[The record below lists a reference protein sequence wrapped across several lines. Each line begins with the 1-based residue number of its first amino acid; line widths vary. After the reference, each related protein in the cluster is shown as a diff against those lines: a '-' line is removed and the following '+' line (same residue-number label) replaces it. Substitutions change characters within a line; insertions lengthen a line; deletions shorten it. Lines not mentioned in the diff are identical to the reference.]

1 MRGVI
6 PTTADKVRPDP
17 GDAIMSA
24 PALKTRMF
32 KAAGWL
38 IGSNLTGQLL
48 RLTSNLI
55 LTRLLLPEA
64 FGLVAAVNTLYFGL
78 VMFSDLGVWQS
89 VIRSE
94 HGKDRRFLGTAWS
107 VQLLRGLL
115 LFLIVMLFALILY
128 VGAGAGWFESGTVYA
143 DPRLPPMM
151 MVFGLTALIQ
161 GFESMNLAA
170 AQRELLGSQL
180 ARLEILSQF
189 AAMVVTVTLA
199 WLTRS
204 VWSLL
209 IGSVVSSVVR
219 TLMSHFAL
227 PGKMV
232 RPAWDSA
239 FAWEIVG
246 FGKWIFLSSIIGFL
260 AANGEKLILGGSLSV
275 ASFGIFSIASL
286 LMAAFVGVYSSLNG
300 HVIFSSLSLALKSGD
315 QAEQVRVFAH
325 VQSLADLFL
334 GVSAGVIIMSGQWA
348 VWILYDQR
356 YHAAGWM
363 LQCLGLSVIAIRHQV
378 TEQLMFARGKPSW
391 VSANNALR
399 AIALVVL
406 IPVGQRVSGEFG
418 AILAVAL
425 CQFASWPLSL
435 AFKREQGLLT
445 WATERWWLP
454 ALAVGLGL
462 GWLVNATLTWIFP
475 LLHR

>member
-1 MRGVI
+1 MTV
-6 PTTADKVRPDP
+6 
-17 GDAIMSA
+17 
-24 PALKTRMF
+24 PALKSRMF
-32 KAAGWL
+32 QAAGWL
-38 IGSNLTGQLL
+38 IGSNVTGQLL
-48 RLTSNLI
+48 RLISNLI

-94 HGKDRRFLGTAWS
+94 HSEDPRFLGTAWS
-107 VQLLRGLL
+107 VQLLRGIL
-115 LFLIVMLFALILY
+115 LFFIVLAIALVLHL
-128 VGAGAGWFESGTVYA
+128 GAGFGWFESGTVYA

-151 MVFGLTALIQ
+151 VVFGLSALLQ
-161 GFESMNLAA
+161 GFESMNLAS
-170 AQRELLGSQL
+170 AQRELLGLKL
-180 ARLEILSQF
+180 ARLEIFSQLS
-189 AAMVVTVTLA
+189 AMLVTISLA

-209 IGSVVSSVVR
+209 IGSVVSSAVR

-227 PGKMV
+227 PGKLA

-239 FAWEIVG
+239 FASEIVG

-275 ASFGIFSIASL
+275 ASFGIFSIASM

-300 HVIFSSLSLALKSGD
+300 HVVFSSLSLTLKSGNKS
-315 QAEQVRVFAH
+315 EELRVYTH
-325 VQSLADLFL
+325 VQSLVDLFL
-334 GVSAGVIIMSGQWA
+334 GASAGLIIMAGQWS

-399 AIALVVL
+399 AVALVIV
-406 IPVGQRVSGEFG
+406 IPIGQRAWGEFG
-418 AILAVAL
+418 AILAVAV

-435 AFKREQGLLT
+435 EFKRRQGLLT
-445 WATERWWLP
+445 WATERWWMP
-454 ALAVGLGL
+454 ALVAGLGL
-462 GWLVNATLTWIFP
+462 GWLINAVLTALFP

>member
-1 MRGVI
+1 MTV
-6 PTTADKVRPDP
+6 
-17 GDAIMSA
+17 
-24 PALKTRMF
+24 PALKSRMF

-38 IGSNLTGQLL
+38 IGSNVTGQLL
-48 RLTSNLI
+48 RLISNLI

-94 HGKDRRFLGTAWS
+94 HSEDPRFLGTAWS
-107 VQLLRGLL
+107 VQLLRGIL
-115 LFLIVMLFALILY
+115 LFFIVLAIALVLHL
-128 VGAGAGWFESGTVYA
+128 GAGFGWFESGTVYA

-151 MVFGLTALIQ
+151 VVFGLSALLQ
-161 GFESMNLAA
+161 GFESMNLAS
-170 AQRELLGSQL
+170 AQRELLGLKL
-180 ARLEILSQF
+180 ARLEIISQLS
-189 AAMVVTVTLA
+189 AMLVTITLA

-209 IGSVVSSVVR
+209 IGSVVSSAVR

-227 PGKMV
+227 PGKLA
-232 RPAWDSA
+232 RPAWDSS
-239 FAWEIVG
+239 FASEIVG

-275 ASFGIFSIASL
+275 ASFGIFSIASM

-300 HVIFSSLSLALKSGD
+300 HVVFSSLSLALKSGNKS
-315 QAEQVRVFAH
+315 EELRVYTH
-325 VQSLADLFL
+325 VQLLVDLFL
-334 GVSAGVIIMSGQWA
+334 GTSAGLIIMAGQWA
-348 VWILYDQR
+348 VWLLYDQR
-356 YHAAGWM
+356 YHTAGWM

-399 AIALVVL
+399 AVALVIV
-406 IPVGQRVSGEFG
+406 IPLGQRAWGEFG
-418 AILAVAL
+418 AILAVAV

-435 AFKREQGLLT
+435 EFKRRQGLLT

-454 ALAVGLGL
+454 ALVAGLGL
-462 GWLVNATLTWIFP
+462 GWLINAGLTALFP

>member
-1 MRGVI
+1 MTV
-6 PTTADKVRPDP
+6 
-17 GDAIMSA
+17 
-24 PALKTRMF
+24 PALKSRMF

-38 IGSNLTGQLL
+38 IGSNVTGQLL
-48 RLTSNLI
+48 RLISNLI
-55 LTRLLLPEA
+55 LTRLLQPEA

-94 HGKDRRFLGTAWS
+94 HSEDPRFLGTAWS
-107 VQLLRGLL
+107 VQLLRGTL
-115 LFLIVMLFALILY
+115 LFFIVLAIALVLHL
-128 VGAGAGWFESGTVYA
+128 GAGFGWFESGTVYA

-151 MVFGLTALIQ
+151 VVFGLSALLQ
-161 GFESMNLAA
+161 GFESMNLAS
-170 AQRELLGSQL
+170 AQRELLGLKL
-180 ARLEILSQF
+180 ARLEILSQLS
-189 AAMVVTVTLA
+189 AMLVTITLA

-209 IGSVVSSVVR
+209 IGSVVSSAVR

-227 PGKMV
+227 PGKLA

-239 FAWEIVG
+239 FASEIVG

-275 ASFGIFSIASL
+275 ASFGIFSIASM
-286 LMAAFVGVYSSLNG
+286 LMVAFVGVYSSLNG
-300 HVIFSSLSLALKSGD
+300 HVVFSSLSLALKSGNKS
-315 QAEQVRVFAH
+315 EELRVYAR
-325 VQSLADLFL
+325 VQTLVDLFL
-334 GVSAGVIIMSGQWA
+334 GTSAGLVIMAGQWA
-348 VWILYDQR
+348 VWLLYDQR

-399 AIALVVL
+399 AVALVIV
-406 IPVGQRVSGEFG
+406 IPLGQRAWGEFG
-418 AILAVAL
+418 AILAVAV

-435 AFKREQGLLT
+435 EFKRREGLLT

-454 ALAVGLGL
+454 SLVVGLGL
-462 GWLVNATLTWIFP
+462 GWLINAALTALFP

>member
-1 MRGVI
+1 MTV
-6 PTTADKVRPDP
+6 
-17 GDAIMSA
+17 
-24 PALKTRMF
+24 PALKSRMF

-38 IGSNLTGQLL
+38 IGSNVTGQLL
-48 RLTSNLI
+48 RLISNLI

-94 HGKDRRFLGTAWS
+94 HSEDPRFLGTAWS
-107 VQLLRGLL
+107 VQLLRGTL
-115 LFLIVMLFALILY
+115 LFFIVLAIALVLHL
-128 VGAGAGWFESGTVYA
+128 GAGFGWFESGTVYA

-151 MVFGLTALIQ
+151 VVFGLSALLQ
-161 GFESMNLAA
+161 GFESMNLAS
-170 AQRELLGSQL
+170 AQRELLGLKL
-180 ARLEILSQF
+180 ARLEILSQLS
-189 AAMVVTVTLA
+189 AMLVTITLA

-209 IGSVVSSVVR
+209 IGSVVSSAVR

-227 PGKMV
+227 PGKLA

-239 FAWEIVG
+239 FASEIVG

-275 ASFGIFSIASL
+275 ASFGIFSIASM
-286 LMAAFVGVYSSLNG
+286 LMVAFVGVYSSLNG
-300 HVIFSSLSLALKSGD
+300 HVVFSSLSLALKSGNKS
-315 QAEQVRVFAH
+315 EELRVYAR
-325 VQSLADLFL
+325 VQTLVDLFL
-334 GVSAGVIIMSGQWA
+334 GTSAGLIIMAGQWA
-348 VWILYDQR
+348 VWLLYDQR

-399 AIALVVL
+399 AVALVIV
-406 IPVGQRVSGEFG
+406 IPLGQRAWGEFG
-418 AILAVAL
+418 AILAVAV

-435 AFKREQGLLT
+435 EFKRREGLLT

-454 ALAVGLGL
+454 SLVVGLGL
-462 GWLVNATLTWIFP
+462 GWLINAALTALFP

>member
-1 MRGVI
+1 MTV
-6 PTTADKVRPDP
+6 
-17 GDAIMSA
+17 
-24 PALKTRMF
+24 PALKSRMF

-38 IGSNLTGQLL
+38 IGSNVTGQLL
-48 RLTSNLI
+48 RLISNLI
-55 LTRLLLPEA
+55 LTRLLQPEA

-94 HGKDRRFLGTAWS
+94 HSEDPRFLGTAWS
-107 VQLLRGLL
+107 VQLLRGTL
-115 LFLIVMLFALILY
+115 LFFIVLAIALVLHL
-128 VGAGAGWFESGTVYA
+128 GAGFGWFESGTVYA

-151 MVFGLTALIQ
+151 VVFGLSALLQ
-161 GFESMNLAA
+161 GFESMNLAS
-170 AQRELLGSQL
+170 AQRELLGLKL
-180 ARLEILSQF
+180 ARLEILSQLS
-189 AAMVVTVTLA
+189 AMLVTITLA

-209 IGSVVSSVVR
+209 IGSVVSSAVR

-227 PGKMV
+227 PGKLA

-239 FAWEIVG
+239 FASEIVG

-275 ASFGIFSIASL
+275 ASFGIFSIASM
-286 LMAAFVGVYSSLNG
+286 LMVAFVGVYSSLNG
-300 HVIFSSLSLALKSGD
+300 HVVFSSLSLALKSGNKS
-315 QAEQVRVFAH
+315 EELRVYAR
-325 VQSLADLFL
+325 VQTLVDLFL
-334 GVSAGVIIMSGQWA
+334 GTSAGLIIMAGQWA
-348 VWILYDQR
+348 VWLLYDQR

-399 AIALVVL
+399 AVALVIV
-406 IPVGQRVSGEFG
+406 IPLGQRAWGEFG
-418 AILAVAL
+418 AILAVAV

-435 AFKREQGLLT
+435 EFKRREGLLT

-454 ALAVGLGL
+454 ALVVGLGL
-462 GWLVNATLTWIFP
+462 GWLINAALTALFP

>member
-1 MRGVI
+1 MTV
-6 PTTADKVRPDP
+6 
-17 GDAIMSA
+17 
-24 PALKTRMF
+24 PALKSRMF

-38 IGSNLTGQLL
+38 IGSNVTGQLL
-48 RLTSNLI
+48 RLISNLI
-55 LTRLLLPEA
+55 LTRLLQPEA

-94 HGKDRRFLGTAWS
+94 HSEDPRFLGTAWS
-107 VQLLRGLL
+107 VQLLRGTL
-115 LFLIVMLFALILY
+115 LFFIVLAIALVLHL
-128 VGAGAGWFESGTVYA
+128 GAGFGWFESGTVYA

-151 MVFGLTALIQ
+151 VVFGLSALLQ
-161 GFESMNLAA
+161 GFESMNLAS
-170 AQRELLGSQL
+170 AQRELLGLKL
-180 ARLEILSQF
+180 ARLEILSQLS
-189 AAMVVTVTLA
+189 AMLVTITLA

-209 IGSVVSSVVR
+209 IGSVVSSAVR

-227 PGKMV
+227 PGKLA

-239 FAWEIVG
+239 FASEIVG

-275 ASFGIFSIASL
+275 ASFGIFSIASM
-286 LMAAFVGVYSSLNG
+286 LMVAFVGVYSSLNG
-300 HVIFSSLSLALKSGD
+300 HVVFSSLSLALKSGNKS
-315 QAEQVRVFAH
+315 EELRVYAR
-325 VQSLADLFL
+325 VQTLVDLFL
-334 GVSAGVIIMSGQWA
+334 GTSAGLIIMAGQWA
-348 VWILYDQR
+348 VWLLYDQR

-399 AIALVVL
+399 AVALVIV
-406 IPVGQRVSGEFG
+406 IPLGQRAWGEFG
-418 AILAVAL
+418 AILAVAV

-435 AFKREQGLLT
+435 EFKRREGLLT

-454 ALAVGLGL
+454 SLVVGLGL
-462 GWLVNATLTWIFP
+462 GWLINAALTALFP

>member
-1 MRGVI
+1 MTV
-6 PTTADKVRPDP
+6 
-17 GDAIMSA
+17 
-24 PALKTRMF
+24 PALKSRMF

-38 IGSNLTGQLL
+38 VGSNVTGQLL
-48 RLTSNLI
+48 RLVSNLI

-94 HGKDRRFLGTAWS
+94 HSDDPRFLGTAWS
-107 VQLLRGLL
+107 VQLLRGVL
-115 LFLIVMLFALILY
+115 LFFIVLAIALALHL
-128 VGAGAGWFESGTVYA
+128 GAGLGWFESGTVYA
-143 DPRLPPMM
+143 DSRLPPMM
-151 MVFGLTALIQ
+151 VVFGLSALLQ
-161 GFESMNLAA
+161 GFESMNLAS
-170 AQRELLGSQL
+170 AQRELLGLKL
-180 ARLEILSQF
+180 ARLEILSQLS
-189 AAMVVTVTLA
+189 AMIVTISIA

-209 IGSVVSSVVR
+209 IGSVVSSAVR

-227 PGKMV
+227 PGDFA

-239 FAWEIVG
+239 FASEIVG
-246 FGKWIFLSSIIGFL
+246 FGKWIFISSIIGFL

-275 ASFGIFSIASL
+275 ASFGIFSIASM

-300 HVIFSSLSLALKSGD
+300 HVVFSSLSLALKSGD
-315 QAEQVRVFAH
+315 KSEELRVYAH
-325 VQSLADLFL
+325 VQSLVDLFL
-334 GVSAGVIIMSGQWA
+334 GASAGLIIMAGQWA

-399 AIALVVL
+399 ALALVIV
-406 IPVGQRVSGEFG
+406 IPLGQRVMGEFG
-418 AILAVAL
+418 AILAVAA

-435 AFKREQGLLT
+435 EFKRRQGLLN
-445 WATERWWLP
+445 WATERWWMP
-454 ALAVGLGL
+454 ALAVGLGV
-462 GWLVNATLTWIFP
+462 GWLINAGLTAVFP

>member
-1 MRGVI
+1 MTV
-6 PTTADKVRPDP
+6 
-17 GDAIMSA
+17 
-24 PALKTRMF
+24 PALKSRMF

-38 IGSNLTGQLL
+38 IGSNVTGQLL
-48 RLTSNLI
+48 RLISNLI

-94 HGKDRRFLGTAWS
+94 HSEDPRFLGTAWS
-107 VQLLRGLL
+107 VQLLRGTL
-115 LFLIVMLFALILY
+115 LFFIVLAIALVLHL
-128 VGAGAGWFESGTVYA
+128 GAGFGWFESGTVYA

-151 MVFGLTALIQ
+151 VVFGLSALLQ
-161 GFESMNLAA
+161 GFESMNLAS
-170 AQRELLGSQL
+170 AQRELLGLKL
-180 ARLEILSQF
+180 ARLEILSQLS
-189 AAMVVTVTLA
+189 AMLVTITLA

-209 IGSVVSSVVR
+209 IGSVVSSAVR

-227 PGKMV
+227 PGKLA

-239 FAWEIVG
+239 FASEIVG

-275 ASFGIFSIASL
+275 ASFGIFSIASM
-286 LMAAFVGVYSSLNG
+286 LMVAFVGVYSSLNG
-300 HVIFSSLSLALKSGD
+300 HVVFSSLSLALKSGNKS
-315 QAEQVRVFAH
+315 EELRVYAR
-325 VQSLADLFL
+325 VQTLVDLFL
-334 GVSAGVIIMSGQWA
+334 GTSAGLIIMAGQWA
-348 VWILYDQR
+348 VWLLYDQR

-399 AIALVVL
+399 AVALVIV
-406 IPVGQRVSGEFG
+406 IPLGQRAWGEFG
-418 AILAVAL
+418 AILAVAV

-435 AFKREQGLLT
+435 EFKRREGLLT

-454 ALAVGLGL
+454 ALVVGLGL
-462 GWLVNATLTWIFP
+462 GWLINAALTALFP

>member
-1 MRGVI
+1 
-6 PTTADKVRPDP
+6 
-17 GDAIMSA
+17 MSA
-24 PALKTRMF
+24 PALSSRMF
-32 KAAGWL
+32 AAAGWL
-38 IGSNLTGQLL
+38 IGSNVAGQLL

-64 FGLVAAVNTLYFGL
+64 FGLVAAVNTMYFGL

-94 HGKDRRFLGTAWS
+94 HADDPRFLGTAWS
-107 VQLLRGLL
+107 VQLLRGVL
-115 LFLIVMLFALILY
+115 LFLIVMAIALALY
-128 VGAGAGWFESGTVYA
+128 VGARAGWFEAGTVYA
-143 DPRLPPMM
+143 DTRLPPMM
-151 MVFGLTALIQ
+151 VVFGLTALIQ

-180 ARLEILSQF
+180 ARLEVFAQISATLVTLS
-189 AAMVVTVTLA
+189 LA

-219 TLMSHFAL
+219 TLMSHFSL
-227 PGKMV
+227 PGKMA
-232 RPAWDSA
+232 RPAWHPG
-239 FAWEIVG
+239 FAKEIVG
-246 FGKWIFLSSIIGFL
+246 FGKWIFLSSIFGFL

-275 ASFGIFSIASL
+275 TSFGIFSIASM

-315 QAEQVRVFAH
+315 SDNQKRVYAR
-325 VQSLADLFL
+325 VQSLADLYL
-334 GVSAGVIIMSGQWA
+334 GVSAGLFLMAGQWA

-399 AIALVVL
+399 AVALVIL
-406 IPVGQRVSGEFG
+406 IPLGQRMAGEFG
-418 AILAVAL
+418 AILAVSL
-425 CQFASWPLSL
+425 SQFASWPLSL
-435 AFKREQGLLT
+435 EFKRRQGLLT
-445 WATERWWLP
+445 WATERWWIP
-454 ALAVGLGL
+454 ALALGIGL
-462 GWLVNATLTWIFP
+462 GWLINEAFTWMFP

>member
-1 MRGVI
+1 MTV
-6 PTTADKVRPDP
+6 
-17 GDAIMSA
+17 
-24 PALKTRMF
+24 PALKSRMF
-32 KAAGWL
+32 NAAGWL
-38 IGSNLTGQLL
+38 IGSNVAGQLL
-48 RLTSNLI
+48 RLISNLI

-94 HGKDRRFLGTAWS
+94 HSDDPRFLGTAWS
-107 VQLLRGLL
+107 VQLLRGVL
-115 LFLIVMLFALILY
+115 LFFIVMAIALVLHL
-128 VGAGAGWFESGTVYA
+128 GAGAGWFESGTVYA

-151 MVFGLTALIQ
+151 VVFGLSALLQ
-161 GFESMNLAA
+161 GFESMNLAS
-170 AQRELLGSQL
+170 AQRELLGLKL
-180 ARLEILSQF
+180 ARLEILSQLS
-189 AAMVVTVTLA
+189 AVLVTITLA

-209 IGSVVSSVVR
+209 IGSVVSSAVR

-227 PGKMV
+227 PGKLA
-232 RPAWDSA
+232 RPAWDSSYA
-239 FAWEIVG
+239 HEIVD

-275 ASFGIFSIASL
+275 ASFGIFSIASM

-300 HVIFSSLSLALKSGD
+300 HVVFSSLSLALKSGNKS
-315 QAEQVRVFAH
+315 EELRVYTH
-325 VQSLADLFL
+325 VQSLVDLFL
-334 GVSAGVIIMSGQWA
+334 GTSAGLIIMAGQWA

-378 TEQLMFARGKPSW
+378 TEQVMFARGDPSW

-399 AIALVVL
+399 AVALVIV
-406 IPVGQRVSGEFG
+406 IPFGQRVWGEVG
-418 AILAVAL
+418 AILAIAV
-425 CQFASWPLSL
+425 CQCASWPLSL
-435 AFKREQGLLT
+435 EFKRRQGLLT
-445 WATERWWLP
+445 WATERWWIP
-454 ALAVGLGL
+454 ALAFGLGL
-462 GWLVNATLTWIFP
+462 GWLLNAAFTALFP

>member
-1 MRGVI
+1 MTV
-6 PTTADKVRPDP
+6 
-17 GDAIMSA
+17 
-24 PALKTRMF
+24 PALKSRMF
-32 KAAGWL
+32 NAAGWL
-38 IGSNLTGQLL
+38 IGSNVAGQLL
-48 RLTSNLI
+48 RLISNLI

-94 HGKDRRFLGTAWS
+94 HSDDPRFLGTAWS
-107 VQLLRGLL
+107 VQLLRGVL
-115 LFLIVMLFALILY
+115 LFFIVMAIALVLHL
-128 VGAGAGWFESGTVYA
+128 GAGAGWFESGTVYA

-151 MVFGLTALIQ
+151 VVFGLSALLQ
-161 GFESMNLAA
+161 GFESMNLAS
-170 AQRELLGSQL
+170 AQRELLGLKL
-180 ARLEILSQF
+180 ARLEILSQLS
-189 AAMVVTVTLA
+189 AVLVTITLA

-209 IGSVVSSVVR
+209 IGSVVSSAVR

-227 PGKMV
+227 PGKLA
-232 RPAWDSA
+232 RPAWDSSYA
-239 FAWEIVG
+239 HEIVD
-246 FGKWIFLSSIIGFL
+246 FGKWIFISSIIGFL

-275 ASFGIFSIASL
+275 ASFGIFSIASM

-300 HVIFSSLSLALKSGD
+300 HVVFSSLSLALKSGD
-315 QAEQVRVFAH
+315 KSEELRVYAH
-325 VQSLADLFL
+325 VQSLVDLFL
-334 GVSAGVIIMSGQWA
+334 GTSAGLIIMAGQWA

-356 YHAAGWM
+356 YHSAGWM

-399 AIALVVL
+399 AVALVIM
-406 IPVGQRVSGEFG
+406 IPLGQRVWGEFG
-418 AILAVAL
+418 AILAVAV

-435 AFKREQGLLT
+435 EFKRRQGLLT
-445 WATERWWLP
+445 WATERWWIP
-454 ALAVGLGL
+454 ALAFGLGL
-462 GWLVNATLTWIFP
+462 GWLLNAAFTALFP

>member
-1 MRGVI
+1 MTG
-6 PTTADKVRPDP
+6 
-17 GDAIMSA
+17 
-24 PALKTRMF
+24 PALKSRMF

-38 IGSNLTGQLL
+38 IGSNVTGQLL
-48 RLTSNLI
+48 RLISNLI

-94 HGKDRRFLGTAWS
+94 HSEDPRFLGTAWS
-107 VQLLRGLL
+107 VQLLRGTL
-115 LFLIVMLFALILY
+115 LFFIVLAIALVLHL
-128 VGAGAGWFESGTVYA
+128 GAGFGWFESGTVYA

-151 MVFGLTALIQ
+151 VVFGLSALLQ
-161 GFESMNLAA
+161 GFESMNLAS
-170 AQRELLGSQL
+170 AQRELLGLKL
-180 ARLEILSQF
+180 ARLEILSQLS
-189 AAMVVTVTLA
+189 AMLVTITLA

-209 IGSVVSSVVR
+209 IGSVVSSAVR

-227 PGKMV
+227 PGKLA

-239 FAWEIVG
+239 FASEIVG

-275 ASFGIFSIASL
+275 ASFGIFSIASM
-286 LMAAFVGVYSSLNG
+286 LMVAFVGVYSSLNG
-300 HVIFSSLSLALKSGD
+300 HVVFSSLSLALKSGNKS
-315 QAEQVRVFAH
+315 EELRVYAR
-325 VQSLADLFL
+325 VQTLVDLFL
-334 GVSAGVIIMSGQWA
+334 GTSAGLIIMAGQWA
-348 VWILYDQR
+348 VWLLYDQR

-399 AIALVVL
+399 AVALVIV
-406 IPVGQRVSGEFG
+406 IPLGQRAWGEFG
-418 AILAVAL
+418 AILAVAV

-435 AFKREQGLLT
+435 EFKRREGLLT

-454 ALAVGLGL
+454 ALVVGLGL
-462 GWLVNATLTWIFP
+462 GWLINAALTALFP